1 MKHFS
6 CLFFIFILYLF
17 SCEKETEQS
26 FYEKNRMILTDVP
39 KGFYYVHVIKNK
51 TT

>member
-1 MKHFS
+1 MP
-6 CLFFIFILYLF
+6 LFFFILYLF

-26 FYEKNRMILTDVP
+26 FYKNTRMILTDVP